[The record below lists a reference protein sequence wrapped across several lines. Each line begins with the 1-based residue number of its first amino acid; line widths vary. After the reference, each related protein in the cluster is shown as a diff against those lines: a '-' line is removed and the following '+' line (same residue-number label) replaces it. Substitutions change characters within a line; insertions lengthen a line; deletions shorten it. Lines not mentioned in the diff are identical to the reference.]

1 MYLIP
6 PLPKGNNPQSQACA
20 VLKTHECLIRA
31 NRGFGLY
38 KQPKLMSFMS
48 REQDSKNEMTI
59 NHFKKQR
66 NVNVVCLF
74 KTSYNHL
81 SRATAQLRKVTWHNE
96 VRRAFKSQRHIA
108 PSPKLAYGEDG
119 KLLSITQASK
129 RIMQL

>member
-1 MYLIP
+1 
-6 PLPKGNNPQSQACA
+6 
-20 VLKTHECLIRA
+20 
-31 NRGFGLY
+31 
-38 KQPKLMSFMS
+38 MSFMS